1 MFESGKART
10 YLSISPR
17 VPRVSLMLTSL
28 AVYTGATM
36 LNRARKLAPRGPGA
50 LQPGTTFIQHLS
62 TLWKL
67 LSPTISSTSSS
78 VKQCIVLLWVL
89 GEVWAGPVP
98 DRLLLIIT
106 SDAGWSWEPKRH
118 QVLMWP
124 PELTRLSVK
133 VPNMLTNS
141 RHLSVDTFAFAS
153 VISKIHSFP
162 AWNWILYSS
171 IKHKDFIS

>member
-10 YLSISPR
+10 YSSISPR
-17 VPRVSLMLTSL
+17 VPRVPLMLTSL

-36 LNRARKLAPRGPGA
+36 LNRAHKLAPRGPGA

-62 TLWKL
+62 SLWKL

-78 VKQCIVLLWVL
+78 VKRCIVLLWVL

-98 DRLLLIIT
+98 DRLLLIT

-133 VPNMLTNS
+133 VLNMLTNS
-141 RHLSVDTFAFAS
+141 SYLSVDTFAFAS
-153 VISKIHSFP
+153 
-162 AWNWILYSS
+162 
-171 IKHKDFIS
+171 FI